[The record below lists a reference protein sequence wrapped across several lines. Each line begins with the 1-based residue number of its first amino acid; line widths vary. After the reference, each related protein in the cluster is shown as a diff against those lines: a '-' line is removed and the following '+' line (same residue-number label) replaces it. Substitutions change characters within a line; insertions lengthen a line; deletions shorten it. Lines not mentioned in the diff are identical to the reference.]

1 MQQQNYQDL
10 TRQNIEE
17 IPIDQ
22 LRKCWSSEWK
32 LKPHK
37 HISREMLISSLLYKI
52 REANGE
58 GLSYEQKTKLDHLVK
73 SYKRS
78 RSAGSARQL
87 QIKSGTQLIKEWKG
101 KRHAVIVKGGFFE
114 YEGKKYSS
122 LSAIAS
128 HVTGTRWNGWTFFGV
143 KNPRV
148 IKEAA

>member
-10 TRQNIEE
+10 TRQNLEE
-17 IPIDQ
+17 MPIGE
-22 LRKCWSSEWK
+22 LRKYWSSAWN

-37 HISREMLISSLLYKI
+37 YISREMLIASLLYKA
-52 REANGE
+52 REANGN
-58 GLSYEQKTKLDHLVK
+58 GLNHEQKTKLNNLVK

-78 RSAGSARQL
+78 RSGGSARQL

-101 KRHAVIVKGGFFE
+101 KRYTVIVKNGFFE

-128 HVTGTRWNGWTFFGV
+128 YITGTRWNGWTFFGV
-143 KNPRV
+143 KNPRM
-148 IKEAA
+148 KEAA